1 MRHLR
6 IAIALLACLA
16 VSTVEAESIA
26 LPYLIGGAYS
36 VPVRSIKERKFEATF
51 RQKYDFSCGSA
62 ALATLLTHHYHYPV
76 TEDAIFEEMY
86 RRGDQAKI
94 RIEGFSLLDMK
105 RYLEAHGFQADGF
118 QEPLE
123 KLAAAN
129 IPAIVLIN
137 ESGYMHFVVVKGL
150 RDGRVLLGDPAG
162 GTRAMTQA
170 AFKALWVNPVLFVI
184 TNKQDVAVFNA
195 SADWRV
201 TPSAPVGGSIA
212 RDSLASIVI
221 PKFGPADF

>member
-6 IAIALLACLA
+6 IVTAALACLA

-26 LPYLIGGAYS
+26 LPYEIGGAYS
-36 VPVRSIKERKFEATF
+36 VPVMSIKEQKFAATF

-76 TEDAIFEEMY
+76 TEDAVFDEMY

-105 RYLEAHGFQADGF
+105 RYLAAHGFEADGF
-118 QEPLE
+118 QEPLD
-123 KLAAAN
+123 KLASAN

-150 RDGRVLLGDPAG
+150 REGRVLLGDPAG
-162 GTRAMTQA
+162 GTRALTPG
-170 AFKALWVNPVLFVI
+170 AFKSIWVNPVLFVI
-184 TNKQDVAVFNA
+184 TNKQDVAMFNA
-195 SADWRV
+195 PADWHV
-201 TPSAPVGGSIA
+201 VPSAPIGGSIG
-212 RDSLASIVI
+212 RDSLAGIVI